1 MVLCANN
8 ISFIMMIAR
17 GAFCVTV
24 KYDAYVLT
32 SYSKMESVYE
42 CALCSK
48 PYDDPRILSCLHSF
62 CLQCIQRGVLGGS
75 QTALKCPTCGQNTN
89 IPAAGVS
96 ALSQNL
102 HLEFEVEVARYVSK
116 IANGGEVCC
125 DHCIDGRNGPA
136 VAFCCACRD
145 FLCKLC
151 QEHHRSGR
159 KLSKHT
165 IIEISKEGANQLLA
179 AMKPREH
186 YCSQLNHEDNKLNF
200 YCETCNLL
208 ICRDCTT
215 VAHKEHSVT
224 ELSTVAKAHQ
234 KKITLAL
241 KSTTNVVKKLMAA
254 IEGDNKMIEQVA
266 ATKKETLSFINQ
278 TFETLRQTL
287 EKRRNELLSEL
298 EAAAQSKTT
307 ALTLQKET
315 FMKTVEDISYLNK
328 VASYSLQTH
337 TDHELVAIGEL
348 LSTELQASV
357 EKVEAMPLT
366 PSNHSCTSL
375 SLQTDDLSGEISKF
389 GQIFELSPSPSESTW
404 TSTSLSVPR
413 VENMFS
419 LRVDSKTSKGVGH
432 PHGGAQVKGELK
444 PKAQNGDVVCGEV
457 KDHWDGTYTVTLTPQ
472 TTGPHQLHI
481 TMDGQPIQR
490 SPHDINVRPKPNY
503 RALSSA
509 HQVIKCSSYP
519 LCFAIHNNGDIY
531 VGSWAN
537 CIYMFDQNGQLK
549 NTIGSGG
556 SEDGQF
562 NYPFGIAIKGDVLY
576 VADYGNHRV
585 QKLTARGEFLQQFG
599 QKGSG
604 QGQLNGPSAV
614 IVDSKNRLIVSD
626 YYNHR
631 IQIFNEDG
639 GWLLT
644 IDGKGASS
652 LNPWGLALDP
662 QGNIHVA
669 AYGSNAIKV
678 FNMDGAYVKMYGDLK
693 CPIGIAIDT
702 DGYSLVCEKD
712 GNCLSIIDPQGNKIH
727 AVENLIGPYGAALD
741 PIDGS
746 VYVANFGA
754 STVLK
759 YSI

>member
-1 MVLCANN
+1 MLGRDV
-8 ISFIMMIAR
+8 FR
-17 GAFCVTV
+17 VTV
-24 KYDAYVLT
+24 KHARILT
-32 SYSKMESVYE
+32 SCSKVENVHTTYE

-48 PYDDPRILSCLHSF
+48 PYEDPRILSCLHSF
-62 CLQCIQRGVLGGS
+62 CLQCIQYGIGESVGGS
-75 QTALKCPTCGQNTN
+75 QTAFKCPTCGQNTA

-96 ALSQNL
+96 ALPQNL
-102 HLEFEVEVARYVSK
+102 HLEFEVEVARYMSK
-116 IANGGEVCC
+116 IANGREVCC

-136 VAFCCACRD
+136 VVFCCICRD

-165 IIEISKEGANQLLA
+165 IIEISKEGAKQLLA

-186 YCSQLNHEDNKLNF
+186 YCSQPNHEDNRLNF

-234 KKITLAL
+234 KKIAQAL
-241 KSTTNVVKKLMAA
+241 ESTANVVKKLMAA
-254 IEGDNKMIEQVA
+254 IDGDEKTIEQVA
-266 ATKKETLSFINQ
+266 AFKNDNVSVINQ

-298 EAAAQSKTT
+298 EATAQSKTA
-307 ALTLQKET
+307 ALTLQKEK
-315 FMKTVEDISYLNK
+315 FMKIVEDISYVNK
-328 VASYSLQTH
+328 VASHALQTH
-337 TDHELVAIGEL
+337 TDHELVALGEL
-348 LSTELQASV
+348 LSTELQTRV
-357 EKVEAMPLT
+357 KKVEAMSLT

-375 SLQTDDLSGEISKF
+375 LLQVDDLSGELSKF
-389 GQIFELSPSPSESTW
+389 GHIFELSPSPSESTW
-404 TSTSLSVPR
+404 ASTSLSVPR
-413 VENMFS
+413 VENTFS

-432 PHGGAQVKGELK
+432 PHGGAEVKGELK
-444 PKAQNGDVVCGEV
+444 PKAHSGDIVHGEV
-457 KDHWDGTYTVTLTPQ
+457 KDNWDGTYTIALTPQ
-472 TTGPHQLHI
+472 TTGPHQLHV
-481 TMDGQPIQR
+481 TMDNQHIQG
-490 SPHDINVRPKPNY
+490 SPYDIDVRPKPNY
-503 RALSSA
+503 RALSNA

-537 CIYMFDQNGQLK
+537 CIYVFDQKGQLK
-549 NTIGSGG
+549 NTIGSSG

-562 NYPFGIAIKGDVLY
+562 NYPFGIAIKGNVLY

-585 QKLTARGEFLQQFG
+585 QKLTAKGEFLHQFG

-604 QGQLNGPSAV
+604 QGQFNGPSAV
-614 IVDSKNRLIVSD
+614 MVDSKNRLIVSD

-631 IQIFNEDG
+631 IQIFNQDG

-678 FNMDGAYVKMYGDLK
+678 FNMEGAYVKMYGDLK
-693 CPIGIAIDT
+693 CPIGIAVDK

-712 GNCLSIIDPQGNKIH
+712 GNCLSIIDPQGSKIH
-727 AVENLIGPYGAALD
+727 TVENLIGPYGAALD